1 MNQLYIHSVIK
12 IREWDAEKQDEHNR
26 IDRHHKDSKT
36 RRQDAGEKGKI
47 GLSSWFLMITNKI
60 KGVSV
65 IKSEDS
71 LKV

>member
-12 IREWDAEKQDEHNR
+12 IREWEAEKHTEHNR
-26 IDRHHKDSKT
+26 INRHKDSKT
-36 RRQDAGEKGKI
+36 RRQDVGEKGKI